1 MRFYSA
7 VTRGDPENRP
17 LLFIE
22 GAKTTATALK
32 GCLSFEKIANTYF
45 AILFKDGLLEK
56 ALQNEGAE
64 IYKTESEKIRGSGI
78 AGYSMFTSDENA
90 PLKVKGSAVYSL
102 EWSPRSGYHGEEI
115 LYTYLTEDFSKDDL
129 DFDYALMQYYM
140 AQEK

>member
-1 MRFYSA
+1 
-7 VTRGDPENRP
+7 
-17 LLFIE
+17 
-22 GAKTTATALK
+22 
-32 GCLSFEKIANTYF
+32 
-45 AILFKDGLLEK
+45 
-56 ALQNEGAE
+56 
-64 IYKTESEKIRGSGI
+64 
-78 AGYSMFTSDENA
+78 MFTSDENA